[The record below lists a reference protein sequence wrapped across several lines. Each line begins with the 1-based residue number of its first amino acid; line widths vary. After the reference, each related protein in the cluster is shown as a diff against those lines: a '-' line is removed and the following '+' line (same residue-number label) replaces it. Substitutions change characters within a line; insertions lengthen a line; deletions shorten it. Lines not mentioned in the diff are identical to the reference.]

1 MGNLGEYMKV
11 KNEEVRYYQPRFK
24 RWIDSTK
31 WDSIAERLPDEN
43 ISIITQVMN
52 AEKDGDCSW
61 LIWKCCDHVL
71 DNIRATAKKID
82 RLT

>member
-1 MGNLGEYMKV
+1 MNID
-11 KNEEVRYYQPRFK
+11 NEEVKYYQQRFA
-24 RWIDSTK
+24 RWIQSAK
-31 WDSIAERLPDEN
+31 WDSIAERLSETYMT
-43 ISIITQVMN
+43 IITQVMN

-71 DNIRATAKKID
+71 DNIRTIAKKID